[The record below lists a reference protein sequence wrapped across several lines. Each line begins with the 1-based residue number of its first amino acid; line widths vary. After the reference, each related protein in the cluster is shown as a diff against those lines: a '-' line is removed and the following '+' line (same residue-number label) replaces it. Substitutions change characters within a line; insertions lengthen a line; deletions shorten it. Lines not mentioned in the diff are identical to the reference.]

1 MRAPDV
7 ALITPFPPRGSRHG
21 GWTGVASYGANLA
34 GALGDAGARVSVIAS
49 AETGE
54 PALWRDG
61 TVEVRRVWRRGPAAL
76 PAAAAAAH
84 ATGAPAV
91 HLQHELFLYGGA
103 AAVPGVVPALAR
115 LRGRRTVV
123 TMHHVVDP
131 AAVNAA
137 FAAAHGVRVP
147 APVARAGVA
156 ALQRTIRSLAGAV
169 VVHEPSFA
177 AVVPG
182 AEVVPHG
189 IEVHTAGDREAAR
202 ADLGVEP
209 GRLCVLCFGFLAPYK
224 GLEAALGA
232 ARLAGDDVRLVIA
245 GGEHPRLAGD
255 GYAAALRASAPR
267 NVRFTGYVPGADVA
281 RWFAAVVPGA
291 EVVPHGIEVAQRSDR
306 DAARAA
312 LGVESGRLCVLCF
325 GFLSPYK
332 GLEAALGA
340 ARLAGDGVELVIA
353 GGEHPRLE
361 ATGDGYAE
369 RLRASAPPNARFTGF
384 VPEADVARWFA
395 AADVAL
401 LPYPRPFASSGPLA
415 LALAHDTP
423 VLLSE
428 ALARTTGAPQE
439 LAVGADP
446 QAIAARLRTLAADAG
461 ERDRLR
467 AAAATLATGRTWP
480 EIARRHIDLYGSP
493 A

>member
-1 MRAPDV
+1 MATPDV
-7 ALITPFPPRGSRHG
+7 TLITPFPALGERHG
-21 GWTGVASYGANLA
+21 GWTGVASYSANLA
-34 GALGDAGARVSVIAS
+34 RALGDAGARVTVLAG
-49 AETGE
+49 EEPGE
-54 PALWRDG
+54 PAVARDG
-61 TVEVRRVWRRGPAAL
+61 TLEVHRVWRRGPGAL
-76 PAAAAAAH
+76 PTAAAAAL
-84 ATGAPAV
+84 ATGAPTV
-91 HLQHELFLYGGA
+91 HLQHELFLYGGP
-103 AAVPGVVPALAR
+103 AAVPGVVPALAA
-115 LRGRRTVV
+115 LRNRRAVV

-131 AAVNAA
+131 RAVDAA
-137 FAAAHGVRVP
+137 FTATHRVR
-147 APVARAGVA
+147 APSPLARFGVA
-156 ALQRTIRSLAGAV
+156 AVQRTIGALADAV
-169 VVHEPSFA
+169 VVHEPS
-177 AVVPG
+177 
-182 AEVVPHG
+182 
-189 IEVHTAGDREAAR
+189 
-202 ADLGVEP
+202 
-209 GRLCVLCFGFLAPYK
+209 
-224 GLEAALGA
+224 
-232 ARLAGDDVRLVIA
+232 
-245 GGEHPRLAGD
+245 
-255 GYAAALRASAPR
+255 
-267 NVRFTGYVPGADVA
+267 
-281 RWFAAVVPGA
+281 FAAVVPGA

-353 GGEHPRLE
+353 GGEHPRLK

-401 LPYPRPFASSGPLA
+401 LPYPQPFASSGPLA

-439 LAVGADP
+439 LAVAADP
-446 QAIAARLRTLAADAG
+446 QTVAARLRTLAADGG